1 MRRDVQGA
9 ALGKWRS
16 ILPQLG
22 VDAGYLTG
30 RHGPC
35 PVCRAGRDRF
45 RFDDKQGR
53 GTWIC
58 NQCGAGNGIDLVMK
72 VNGWTFKEAA
82 ERVHAL
88 VGSAEMVM
96 PKPEMTE
103 QDRRTA
109 LRQLWR
115 GSGPV
120 RAGDTVARYLA
131 GRGIELDLWPTS
143 LRCCERCPVNVRRDV
158 RDPKRLPAMLAL
170 VVGPDGQGASLHRT
184 FLARDGSGKANMQN
198 PRLLMPGP
206 LPEGSC
212 IRLSGVAPI
221 LGVAEG
227 IETAIAASLLFRLP
241 VWATINANLMAKWI
255 APEGVEDVAIFADN
269 DANFHGQEAAYAL
282 AHRLTRLGLKATVN
296 VPSVVG
302 KDWNDVLLE
311 APPGVGRTRSAM
323 TEETA

>member
-1 MRRDVQGA
+1 MRRDVHEA

-16 ILPQLG
+16 ILPQLR
-22 VDAGYLTG
+22 VDAGYLTE

-82 ERVHAL
+82 ESVHAL
-88 VGSAEMVM
+88 VGSAETVM
-96 PKPEMTE
+96 PKPEITE
-103 QDRRTA
+103 QERVTA
-109 LRQLWR
+109 LRQLWS
-115 GSGPV
+115 GSTPV
-120 RAGDTVARYLA
+120 SAGDTVARYLA
-131 GRGIELDLWPTS
+131 GRGIELDGWPTS
-143 LRCCERCPVNVRRDV
+143 LRCCERCPVSVRRDV
-158 RDPKRLPAMLAL
+158 RAPKRLPAMLAL
-170 VVGPDGQGASLHRT
+170 VVGPDGKGASLHRT
-184 FLARDGSGKANMQN
+184 FLARDGSGKADMQN

-212 IRLSGVAPI
+212 VRLSEVAPI

-227 IETAIAASLLFRLP
+227 IETAIAASLLFRFP

-282 AHRLTRLGLKATVN
+282 AHRLTRSGLKATVN

-311 APPGVGRTRSAM
+311 GKPAVGRTRSAM